1 MSDPAQ
7 PTFLVSA
14 YSDPVVVQV
23 NGKANYL
30 NCNAFRQ
37 FIEKVI
43 AEGSRKLF
51 IDFEDCKGM
60 DSTFLGIL
68 AGTAI
73 QLRKLTPAGELIV
86 GNLSERNYELIC
98 NLGLQNLLTISKDQA
113 AASKTFD
120 ALKNQEVSDAKNIL
134 KAHENLTAADQENAG
149 KFQDVIAFLRNQVE
163 KQEKNSVITEF
174 ALATKWAKASLAKS
188 PNRAAPY

>member
-30 NCNAFRQ
+30 NCNAFRE

-43 AEGSRKLF
+43 TGGSRKLF

-73 QLRKLTPAGELIV
+73 QLRKLSPVGELIV

-98 NLGLQNLLTISKDQA
+98 NLGLQNLLTISKDQT

-134 KAHENLTAADQENAG
+134 KAHEDLTAADQENAG
-149 KFQDVIAFLRNQVE
+149 KFQDVISFLRNQVN
-163 KQEKNSVITEF
+163 KQE
-174 ALATKWAKASLAKS
+174 
-188 PNRAAPY
+188 

>member
-14 YSDPVVVQV
+14 YSDPIVVQV

-30 NCNAFRQ
+30 NCNAFRE

-43 AEGSRKLF
+43 AGGSRKLF
-51 IDFEDCKGM
+51 IDFENCKGM

-73 QLRKLTPAGELIV
+73 QLRKLTPLGELIV

-98 NLGLQNLLTISKDQA
+98 NLGLQNLLTISKDQV

-149 KFQDVIAFLRNQVE
+149 KFQDVIVFLRNQVD
-163 KQEKNSVITEF
+163 KQDKHV
-174 ALATKWAKASLAKS
+174 
-188 PNRAAPY
+188 

>member
-30 NCNAFRQ
+30 NCNAFRE

-43 AEGSRKLF
+43 TGGSRKLF

-73 QLRKLTPAGELIV
+73 QLRKLSPVGELIV
-86 GNLSERNYELIC
+86 GNLSKRNYELIC

-113 AASKTFD
+113 AACKTFD
-120 ALKNQEVSDAKNIL
+120 ALKNQEVCNAKNIL
-134 KAHENLTAADQENAG
+134 KAHENLTAADQENVG
-149 KFQDVIAFLRNQVE
+149 KFQDVIAFLRNQVD
-163 KQEKNSVITEF
+163 K
-174 ALATKWAKASLAKS
+174 
-188 PNRAAPY
+188 

>member
-1 MSDPAQ
+1 MSDLAQ

-14 YSDPVVVQV
+14 YSDPIVVQV

-30 NCNAFRQ
+30 NCNAFRE

-43 AEGSRKLF
+43 AGGSRKLF
-51 IDFEDCKGM
+51 IDFENCKGM

-73 QLRKLTPAGELIV
+73 QLRKLTPLGELIV

-98 NLGLQNLLTISKDQA
+98 NLGLQNLLIISKDQA

-134 KAHENLTAADQENAG
+134 KAHENLTAADQENVG
-149 KFQDVIAFLRNQVE
+149 KFQDVIAFLRNQVD
-163 KQEKNSVITEF
+163 KQEKHI
-174 ALATKWAKASLAKS
+174 
-188 PNRAAPY
+188 

>member
-30 NCNAFRQ
+30 NCNAFRE

-43 AEGSRKLF
+43 VGGSRKLF

-73 QLRKLTPAGELIV
+73 QLRKLTPTGELIV

-113 AASKTFD
+113 AASNAFD
-120 ALKNQEVSDAKNIL
+120 ALKNQDVSDAKNIL
-134 KAHENLTAADQENAG
+134 KAHENLTAADQENVG
-149 KFQDVIAFLRNQVE
+149 KFQDVIAYLRNQVK
-163 KQEKNSVITEF
+163 KQEKH
-174 ALATKWAKASLAKS
+174 L
-188 PNRAAPY
+188 